1 MGDAKATSNGKSEF
15 QKQADMQLAIGT
27 YYYTWSSFLKE
38 TDLLKEIREHID

>member
-27 YYYTWSSFLKE
+27 YNYTWWGLLKE
-38 TDLLKEIREHID
+38 TALFKEIREHIN